1 MPTSKEDKAEDTPE
15 ADYDVIIVGSGI
27 AGLYSGVELLRRS
40 SGATS
45 RKKLRVAIVEKEGRL
60 GGRAHTFKGKVEGRP
75 VQWEAGAGRISS
87 EHRLVRGLLRR
98 YKLTW
103 LPIGASVEFK
113 GTVASPLEP
122 NAFEPAIP
130 IMLDTLAGL
139 PAADLSRSTI
149 RQLLTRIHG
158 PVAADNY
165 LVRFPYR
172 AEVDIMRADMALSA
186 FGGEM
191 RAHEG
196 YGICKEGL
204 SALIDAM
211 GADFQRR
218 GGVIMQG
225 RTLHDVTHDRV
236 TEQAV
241 CIFKGGDSGS
251 GEPLR
256 AQHVVLAIPSAAA
269 AELPALRG
277 WSTLRHLRMTP
288 LLRIYG
294 VFPKGGPAGPDK
306 LWYEDGGRIVTAG
319 RVRYM
324 IPGSAAMGSAQIS
337 YTDSQDAEL
346 WMEKLK
352 REGQEAVGRQIVHEL
367 REWIDPRIPTPLFV
381 KAHPWEHGATYWLPG
396 QYDPVAESRAAV
408 QPLPAALPSVW
419 ACGESYSLRQAWME
433 GAVEHAELMLEGL
446 LKKLSASTKR
456 QRHAR

>member
-1 MPTSKEDKAEDTPE
+1 MSPSKEDKAKDTPE

-27 AGLYSGVELLRRS
+27 AGLYCGVELLRRS
-40 SGATS
+40 SAATS
-45 RKKLRVAIVEKEGRL
+45 HKKLRVAILEKDGRL
-60 GGRAHTFKGKVEGRP
+60 GGRAFTYKGKVEGRS
-75 VQWEAGAGRISS
+75 VQWEAGAGRISTD
-87 EHRLVRGLLRR
+87 HKRVLGLMRR

-103 LPIGASVEFK
+103 IPIGASVEFK

-139 PAADLSRSTI
+139 PAPVLARSTI

-172 AEVDIMRADMALSA
+172 AEVDIMRADVALDA
-186 FGGEM
+186 FRGEM

-204 SALIDAM
+204 SALIEAM
-211 GADFQRR
+211 AEDFQKR
-218 GGVIMQG
+218 GGVIMKG
-225 RTLHDVTHDRV
+225 RTLHDIAHDRV
-236 TEQAV
+236 AKQAV
-241 CIFKGGDSGS
+241 CMFRSGGGSDSVES
-251 GEPLR
+251 LR
-256 AQHVVLAIPSAAA
+256 AHHAVLAIPSAAA
-269 AELPALRG
+269 AELPALKG

-288 LLRIYG
+288 LLRMYG

-306 LWYEDGGRIVTAG
+306 IWYEGGGRIVTAG

-324 IPGSAAMGSAQIS
+324 IPGSAAIGSAQIS

-346 WMEKLK
+346 WMEKL
-352 REGQEAVGRQIVHEL
+352 RAEGQEAVGREIVHEL

-396 QYDPVAESRAAV
+396 QYDPAEESRAAV
-408 QPLPAALPSVW
+408 QPLPAVLPSVW

-433 GAVEHAELMLEGL
+433 GAVEHAELMLEQL
-446 LKKLSASTKR
+446 RKKL
-456 QRHAR
+456 